1 MVLPALSEEQSAELQ
16 SKRPDIA
23 RFKDSMVANPMKAMG
38 EHANFWSNICHL
50 GKVVAAAFSSH
61 GKLMGRLEGQK
72 TWEVANVHM
81 AAFSGD
87 YATLEAEIA
96 LGNAKLSGNAV
107 SWTPLH
113 SAILASDYRAT
124 EMLLASGADRNARL
138 SGATPATMMPLFLA
152 VIMGQ
157 MPIVQ
162 LLLKDRDTD
171 VWSREYGWW
180 SSTVAH
186 LAVEFCEGD
195 KVLQLLLSHEPL
207 LAHSRDVRGRTPLH
221 RAALFNNVDCVR
233 LLLKYGAEVDAKDVA
248 SNTPLHRAYA
258 RGNNA
263 QGMQEVMA
271 FDTTNSAFF
280 GREQLQVNLKDMFD
294 ELPQDSPLR
303 HPLVR
308 LLLPVLWTCINQLMK
323 VCERIIDECPA
334 EHDPFILIKRHQVL
348 KEGQVFSNTALQG
361 GHSWLKK
368 IRESRPRADGEGGS
382 QTSTQRM
389 ESVLS
394 SFMSPESTVN
404 HFELNLRELYKNTAL
419 VLADV
424 RSPGQKGTTF
434 IADSQSRKIIY
445 HLLRRGADPEAENVH
460 GYTPECFS
468 YRPSDMMWKKFR
480 FKAQMARNCYPK
492 SASTVVPL

>member
-1 MVLPALSEEQSAELQ
+1 MALQRALPLSEIPIGLCLMVLPALSEEQSAELQ

-38 EHANFWSNICHL
+38 EHVNFWSNLCDL
-50 GKVVAAAFSSH
+50 SKVVAAAFSSH
-61 GKLMGRLEGQK
+61 GLKHMGGFEGQK

-113 SAILASDYRAT
+113 SAVLASDYRAT

-138 SGATPATMMPLFLA
+138 SGATPATMMPLCLA
-152 VIMGQ
+152 VITGE

-180 SSTVAH
+180 SFTVAH

-221 RAALFNNVDCVR
+221 RAALANNVDCVR

-271 FDTTNSAFF
+271 FDTTNSAFS
-280 GREQLQVNLKDMFD
+280 GREQVQVNLKDMFD

-308 LLLPVLWTCINQLMK
+308 LLLPVLWTCINRLMK
-323 VCERIIDECPA
+323 VYERVIDECPA
-334 EHDPFILIKRHQVL
+334 DHDPFILIKRHQVL
-348 KEGQVFSNTALQG
+348 KGGKFFQTPLCKEATAG
-361 GHSWLKK
+361 SKK
-368 IRESRPRADGEGGS
+368 HESRIRRPAARKA
-382 QTSTQRM
+382 
-389 ESVLS
+389 
-394 SFMSPESTVN
+394 
-404 HFELNLRELYKNTAL
+404 
-419 VLADV
+419 V
-424 RSPGQKGTTF
+424 R
-434 IADSQSRKIIY
+434 
-445 HLLRRGADPEAENVH
+445 H
-460 GYTPECFS
+460 
-468 YRPSDMMWKKFR
+468 
-480 FKAQMARNCYPK
+480 
-492 SASTVVPL
+492 